1 MDAAYNDIQEWHNK
15 DLPAVFGAKEGTTKT
30 FQIKTKDQVNKLF
43 QDKEF
48 NAADVLQFVEL
59 YIPKKDAPRAL
70 MLTTEAAAKTN
81 AKES

>member
-1 MDAAYNDIQEWHNK
+1 MDAAYNDIQEWRYK
-15 DLPAVFGAKEGTTKT
+15 DLPAVFGAKEGTTRT
-30 FQIKTKDQVNKLF
+30 YQIRTKDELDDLF
-43 QDKEF
+43 KNSEF